1 MRAVK
6 TGKDSQGIPL
16 NLLIFTRQMSLEN
29 YVVMVLNIVYTED
42 FFGSTGTIMDKRG
55 L

>member
-6 TGKDSQGIPL
+6 TGKYSLGFPP
-16 NLLIFTRQMSLEN
+16 NLLTFTRQMSLEN
-29 YVVMVLNIVYTED
+29 YVGTVLNILYTEV
-42 FFGSTGTIMDKRG
+42 FLGSTGTIMDKRG